1 MGDRKKCPRTE
12 REKLAEK
19 LKPLFAG
26 LDSAGP
32 GVEDCPICHQP
43 LLPEIGRCNIFHQE
57 ADFDLVKSRF
67 IKGVQLPQRGWSI
80 PRSQGGYRTG
90 ANRFLGEPLAFLPRK
105 FDSAKSGMEDCI
117 PLYSKAHVEAVEQ
130 TLEFRAFLQFARKKS
145 GKERL

>member
-1 MGDRKKCPRTE
+1 MGDRKKSSRTA

-32 GVEDCPICHQP
+32 GAEGCPICHQA

-57 ADFDLVKSRF
+57 ADFDLVKNRF
-67 IKGVQLPQRGWSI
+67 IKGTQLPSRGWSI
-80 PRSQGGYRTG
+80 PRSQGGYHAG

-105 FDSAKSGMEDCI
+105 FDSTSFDMADCI
-117 PLYSKAHVEAVEQ
+117 ALYSKTDVEAVEQ
-130 TLEFRAFLQFARKKS
+130 TLEFRAFLQFSRKKR
-145 GKERL
+145 GARDL